1 MIVFSLQPK
10 GTTPD
15 VTWSMTGQYA
25 YIAKV
30 IGVVVNMDKMI
41 GGEFD
46 KGLSEL
52 KAIAERL

>member
-1 MIVFSLQPK
+1 LQ
-10 GTTPD
+10 
-15 VTWSMTGQYA
+15 
-25 YIAKV
+25 
-30 IGVVVNMDKMI
+30 GVVVNMDKMI

>member
-1 MIVFSLQPK
+1 VFSLQ
-10 GTTPD
+10 
-15 VTWSMTGQYA
+15 
-25 YIAKV
+25 
-30 IGVVVNMDKMI
+30 GVVVNMDKMI

>member
-1 MIVFSLQPK
+1 MFSLQPK